1 MKSACVA
8 RLVLD
13 EKLEHETVIDP
24 AVVHLANIDFV
35 SNITSTLRQQSDVS
49 NVALSL
55 FRVPRRLVYLHAK
68 ASPR

>member
-35 SNITSTLRQQSDVS
+35 SI
-49 NVALSL
+49 
-55 FRVPRRLVYLHAK
+55 
-68 ASPR
+68 SPRLCDNSPMFLMSP